1 MVCAAEMVPA
11 MVLESA
17 MASAKVAASGMLC
30 VQLSSWLQLSS
41 AGTVADADAITD
53 GNTISGASADGGAL
67 VAMVPASA
75 SLYRLQNVGIE
86 AVLQNRLGFFFFF
99 LFIPPHLNKANTG
112 RVFVDEDG
120 RRHFH

>member
-17 MASAKVAASGMLC
+17 TASAKVAASAMLC

-41 AGTVADADAITD
+41 AGTVADADAIAGAFAD
-53 GNTISGASADGGAL
+53 GNTISGAIADGEAL

-75 SLYRLQNVGIE
+75 SFYRLQNLGIE

-99 LFIPPHLNKANTG
+99 LFIPPHLNKANKG
-112 RVFVDEDG
+112 RVFVD
-120 RRHFH
+120 